1 MNRNE
6 KGFSLVELL
15 VVVAIISVLAG
26 VGIIGFQRY
35 TETAKIKVSL
45 QNLGTVNDFFST
57 ELILINNNI
66 VDESPLIKNGNS
78 SWIRG
83 INNLDSFLNGG
94 ASYHDLGFGLG
105 NFKNPFSNR
114 TTKQVYS
121 MSNPDD
127 NNSSNLTNKGNIV
140 LRVHPSFSTDGSK
153 IAGDRQF
160 QVVYYKD
167 DGVIDAP
174 RTHSFTLK

>member
-26 VGIIGFQRY
+26 VGISGFQRY

-78 SWIRG
+78 SWI
-83 INNLDSFLNGG
+83 LN
-94 ASYHDLGFGLG
+94 FNTG
-105 NFKNPFSNR
+105 NEC
-114 TTKQVYS
+114 
-121 MSNPDD
+121 
-127 NNSSNLTNKGNIV
+127 
-140 LRVHPSFSTDGSK
+140 
-153 IAGDRQF
+153 
-160 QVVYYKD
+160 
-167 DGVIDAP
+167 VI
-174 RTHSFTLK
+174 